1 MNKVGFFRSIQLK
14 FIIIYILL
22 LLVAVQVIG
31 SYLAQALEVNLMD
44 TFKESV
50 NDRIDLLTFNLE
62 QSFDK
67 ERPEDGQEPTLE
79 EDIQA
84 TISNIDT
91 TAITNLQVI
100 DNQSRVL
107 GAIGYSNQDVIGKK
121 INVDI
126 VQRVLLFGAPIDHT
140 ALDRKTKSRTFVKAT
155 PIKDKRE
162 NVVGVIYTETSLE
175 GIYDQLQN
183 INQVIFQGSIL
194 MITVSAILGVFVARA
209 ITKPII

>member
-31 SYLAQALEVNLMD
+31 AYLAQALEVNLMD

-50 NDRIDLLTFNLE
+50 NDRTDLLNVNLQ

-67 ERPEDGQEPTLE
+67 ERSEDGQEPKLE
-79 EDIQA
+79 EEVQA
-84 TISNIDT
+84 IISNIDT

-126 VQRVLLFGAPIDHT
+126 VQRVLLFGTSLDNTVIDEI
-140 ALDRKTKSRTFVKAT
+140 TKKRISVIANS
-155 PIKDKRE
+155 IIDNRE
-162 NVVGVIYTETSLE
+162 NVVGVFYS
-175 GIYDQLQN
+175 
-183 INQVIFQGSIL
+183 
-194 MITVSAILGVFVARA
+194 
-209 ITKPII
+209 